1 MGRVKAVGERM
12 EKMGMNE
19 TELRL
24 GKGEKGTTRVRGEWN
39 NF

>member
-24 GKGEKGTTRVRGEWN
+24 GERGKGYHKGTGRME
-39 NF
+39 